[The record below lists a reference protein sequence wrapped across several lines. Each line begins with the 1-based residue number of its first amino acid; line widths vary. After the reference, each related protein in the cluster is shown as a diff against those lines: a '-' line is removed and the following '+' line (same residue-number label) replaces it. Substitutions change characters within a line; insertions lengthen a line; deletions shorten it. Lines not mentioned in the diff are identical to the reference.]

1 MRIRYTVTTKT
12 RRCRHCGAILEQ
24 ETSGEETPFL
34 ASFGCL
40 LFPVLI
46 PYWLIHSFGFDYPTI
61 PKIGPPVAKCHR
73 CFNPYFTEMCEV
85 SALKGEALLNYRFRI
100 WFYVCYVLGTILTID
115 ILYLL
120 IGGQPILS
128 IGGLVALI
136 SLVGVIAIILTYRL
150 KLADIQSATVKN
162 KVTTVPAV
170 ETKQQSTQ
178 NECLYCRKC
187 GKKIPADSLFCDK
200 CGTEVVK

>member
-12 RRCRHCGAILEQ
+12 RTCRHCGAILEQ

-40 LFPVLI
+40 LFPILI
-46 PYWLIHSFGFDYPTI
+46 PYWLIYCFGFDYPTI
-61 PKIGPPVAKCHR
+61 PKIGPPIAKCHR

-85 SALKGEALLNYRFRI
+85 SALKGEARLNYRFRI
-100 WFYVCYVLGTILTID
+100 WFYVCYALGTILTVD

-120 IGGQPILS
+120 IGGQPIIS
-128 IGGLVALI
+128 IGGLIALV
-136 SLVGVIAIILTYRL
+136 SLAGVIAIILTYRL
-150 KLADIQSATVKN
+150 KLADIQSTLIKS
-162 KVTTVPAV
+162 KVVSSPPAD
-170 ETKQQSTQ
+170 TKQQPSQ
-178 NECLYCRKC
+178 VECLYCRKC

-200 CGTEVVK
+200 CGTEIVK